1 GRERRARLSRRN
13 QARKIGPSGSLP
25 QQRCA
30 GIVAKCHVGAPLP
43 SGRGSVGAVHK
54 AFIVFAALALGFI
67 FPGNLWGENSP
78 DRLIDAIQ
86 KRYNSM
92 GSFKADFVQI
102 YRSGFSEEQESGTV
116 YMKKPGK
123 MRWEYISPT
132 AKLFIADGKKTYFYV
147 PRDKQVS
154 VADWD
159 ADSDSTPLLF
169 LIGRGDLKKDFDI
182 VESRDAKLSDGDT
195 VLLLTPKTEQGSFKE
210 ILLEARRND
219 ARIVRLSVVE
229 HNGNRNDYL
238 LRSFQAN
245 APVADD
251 KFRFKIPKGVEVIRQ

>member
-1 GRERRARLSRRN
+1 MQKLCPKKEYSANLLHR
-13 QARKIGPSGSLP
+13 
-25 QQRCA
+25 
-30 GIVAKCHVGAPLP
+30 
-43 SGRGSVGAVHK
+43 
-54 AFIVFAALALGFI
+54 AFIVFAALALYFI
-67 FPGNLWGENSP
+67 FPGNLRGEDSP
-78 DRLIDAIQ
+78 NRLIDAIQ
-86 KRYNSM
+86 KRYNSI

-102 YRSGFSEEQESGTV
+102 YRTAFSEEHESGTV

-169 LIGRGDLKKDFDI
+169 LIGRGALKKDFDI
-182 VESRDAKLSDGDT
+182 VESRDTKLADGDT
-195 VLLLTPKTEQGSFKE
+195 VLFLTPKTEQSGFKE
-210 ILLEARRND
+210 ILLEVRRND
-219 ARIVRLSVVE
+219 AGIVRLSVVE

-251 KFRFKIPKGVEVIRQ
+251 KFRFKIPKGVEVIQQ